1 MKVYWPSPVISVCLK
16 WKLYHPAAIYAAS
29 HRFLIKLR
37 HNGIDQVIY
46 VSYHNIELIDDCL
59 SIIASFIYEVAF
71 KMILKKIYFYKTN
84 LFYAI
89 FMRPKTTDIDV
100 LRIKAKSTS
109 SILLKDKLWVCLI
122 SIITVTIWENWC
134 LNPYN
139 DHF

>member
-1 MKVYWPSPVISVCLK
+1 
-16 WKLYHPAAIYAAS
+16 
-29 HRFLIKLR
+29 
-37 HNGIDQVIY
+37 
-46 VSYHNIELIDDCL
+46 
-59 SIIASFIYEVAF
+59 
-71 KMILKKIYFYKTN
+71 MILKKIYLYKTN

-100 LRIKAKSTS
+100 LRIKAKLTS

-122 SIITVTIWENWC
+122 AIITVTIWEHWG